1 MTQIYNQH
9 LWGGNNFDFYS
20 GEGSHLPEIIKP
32 YLDSVLTFLKSF
44 ETPLTVCDLGCG
56 DFNIGK
62 NLVKHTKTYTA
73 IDIVEPLITRNKQI
87 FKAENLEFY
96 CLDISK
102 EILPKADCI
111 ILRQVLQHITNQE
124 IAHICKQLKN
134 YKYLIITEHLPTGNF
149 TPNINIISGQ
159 GIRIKH
165 NSGVDILQYPFN
177 FKAKKQTVLNN
188 YFLKEGKGKIT
199 TVLLET

>member
-165 NSGVDILQYPFN
+165 NSGVDILQDPFN